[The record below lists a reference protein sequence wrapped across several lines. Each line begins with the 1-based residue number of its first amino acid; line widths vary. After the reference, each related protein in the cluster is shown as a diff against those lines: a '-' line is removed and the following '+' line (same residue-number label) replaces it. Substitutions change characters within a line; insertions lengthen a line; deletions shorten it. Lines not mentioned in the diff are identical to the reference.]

1 MNKLVE
7 LLSMSS
13 PYARATYTAKKV
25 KHVLICGTITPV
37 CVCVF
42 VCLSVCVCVCVCAL
56 ALPQILVIS
65 HQSSRTS

>member
-1 MNKLVE
+1 VNKLVE

-37 CVCVF
+37 CVCVY
-42 VCLSVCVCVCVCAL
+42 VCVY
-56 ALPQILVIS
+56 LPYPKMTRFMHLVTS
-65 HQSSRTS
+65 QWCSRTS

>member
-1 MNKLVE
+1 VNKLVE

-37 CVCVF
+37 CVCV
-42 VCLSVCVCVCVCAL
+42 CAWLCVRVY
-56 ALPQILVIS
+56 LPYPKMTRFTHLV
-65 HQSSRTS
+65 T

>member
-37 CVCVF
+37 CVCV
-42 VCLSVCVCVCVCAL
+42 CAWLCVRVY
-56 ALPQILVIS
+56 LPNPKMTRFTHLV
-65 HQSSRTS
+65 T